1 MAPANGA
8 RRTSSESLSARE
20 ERAPDY
26 ARAERLQAEKED
38 LLRRVRER
46 DERTTELQKHLG
58 HEKERAQRSAE
69 KFGGEAALRKAA
81 EDAREYAERR
91 LEEVQARCDELARSN
106 EKLLAQQAAMSSE
119 AKDKLEGAEAIRSNL
134 QEGVQRLEAER
145 DALQLEVG
153 RIRPLL
159 SSAEAELRSEKVS
172 SKRLQDTLQASM
184 QAAVQTLETERD
196 TLRADVQQLIA
207 TTSAADADVR
217 SERANGERL
226 LDQMQKGH
234 DRYVAILHEKIA
246 AAAAEVN
253 TEKAHRERLI
263 EQMKVAHER
272 DEKMLQERCSAAE
285 TRIDREAISAANA
298 WRELETVRSELDSA
312 RRTVEALNDER
323 RRQAEHIATV
333 EAVLT
338 QLRQDKTLM
347 EQAQS
352 QLIGL
357 TTHISSRRQSQ
368 IDEAWAAIRS
378 CKVAQHEDAS
388 LLLSSMKYGTHH
400 GTGAVCSSSGR
411 ELQSQ

>member
-1 MAPANGA
+1 M
-8 RRTSSESLSARE
+8 
-20 ERAPDY
+20 
-26 ARAERLQAEKED
+26 
-38 LLRRVRER
+38 RER
-46 DERTTELQKHLG
+46 DERTTELQKQLG

-69 KFGGEAALRKAA
+69 KFGGEAALRKL
-81 EDAREYAERR
+81 RKTLEYAERR

-246 AAAAEVN
+246 AAAEVN

-263 EQMKVAHER
+263 EQMVLRMSAMR
-272 DEKMLQERCSAAE
+272 RCY
-285 TRIDREAISAANA
+285 
-298 WRELETVRSELDSA
+298 RSDA
-312 RRTVEALNDER
+312 VPR
-323 RRQAEHIATV
+323 RR
-333 EAVLT
+333 
-338 QLRQDKTLM
+338 
-347 EQAQS
+347 
-352 QLIGL
+352 G
-357 TTHISSRRQSQ
+357 
-368 IDEAWAAIRS
+368 
-378 CKVAQHEDAS
+378 
-388 LLLSSMKYGTHH
+388 
-400 GTGAVCSSSGR
+400 
-411 ELQSQ
+411 